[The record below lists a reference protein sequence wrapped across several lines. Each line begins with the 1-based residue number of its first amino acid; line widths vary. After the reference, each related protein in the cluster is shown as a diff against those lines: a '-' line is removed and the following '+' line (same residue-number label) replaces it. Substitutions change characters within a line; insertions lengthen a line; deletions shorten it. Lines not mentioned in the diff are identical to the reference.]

1 MSLFLSSWC
10 LVRILPFSVS
20 NSTCSMPAT
29 TKIVYSSRQLFVINS
44 LKTTVEFASVADTV
58 WRTHS
63 LASALCVCSS
73 TVFVLDAGAVVN
85 IDSFLTT
92 GKFAIR
98 KFLLTLLGALLSS
111 WEHEHNYYGMEL
123 QYGSS
128 IPVDLF
134 LFCLFF
140 FLEHV
145 ERHSTSASI
154 DNYL

>member
-1 MSLFLSSWC
+1 M
-10 LVRILPFSVS
+10 
-20 NSTCSMPAT
+20 
-29 TKIVYSSRQLFVINS
+29 
-44 LKTTVEFASVADTV
+44 
-58 WRTHS
+58 
-63 LASALCVCSS
+63 
-73 TVFVLDAGAVVN
+73 LDAGAVVN

-134 LFCLFF
+134 LFYFVLEFVF

>member
-1 MSLFLSSWC
+1 MC
-10 LVRILPFSVS
+10 
-20 NSTCSMPAT
+20 AT
-29 TKIVYSSRQLFVINS
+29 
-44 LKTTVEFASVADTV
+44 E
-58 WRTHS
+58 
-63 LASALCVCSS
+63 
-73 TVFVLDAGAVVN
+73 FVLDTGAVN

-92 GKFAIR
+92 RKFAIR